1 MVLVLD
7 VLVKNCQETG
17 NEEETPE
24 WFEFVRCQKQLDIMI
39 WRGQR
44 EGLVI
49 CKFRILNEI
58 RSKLTSSPHL
68 VSFLRSRCYFIHVID
83 VCGPNSI
90 ADHMKS
96 RAFSFHFNVCNYS
109 GTSHQ
114 HKHERGNDV
123 TVSRRRLRRV
133 KTLTEEVN
141 AAQGRLTDAAA
152 RGEDG
157 DRRCGPCMAD

>member
-1 MVLVLD
+1 MGLVVVLD

-44 EGLVI
+44 ERLVI
-49 CKFRILNEI
+49 CKFRILHEI
-58 RSKLTSSPHL
+58 GSKLTFSPHL
-68 VSFLRSRCYFIHVID
+68 VSFLCSR
-83 VCGPNSI
+83 P
-90 ADHMKS
+90 
-96 RAFSFHFNVCNYS
+96 
-109 GTSHQ
+109 
-114 HKHERGNDV
+114 
-123 TVSRRRLRRV
+123 RRV

-152 RGEDG
+152 RGDG
-157 DRRCGPCMAD
+157 WVFCRVFLIFQKWQMGTQCMADFIYIWVVLGVNACTYTILYHYIVLSI